1 MNWGNKLLLTFAV
14 FGGGM
19 SYLVYKAMHT
29 EFELVEKD
37 YYKTELQYQ
46 KVIDASKRTAAL
58 GHKLSFD
65 QDKEEIKIT
74 LPTANAGEQIKGDIW
89 FYCAYDSHNDRK
101 FDLNLDS
108 QASQSFSK
116 SKINPGVYTVK
127 TTWNAGG
134 ESYYSENKL
143 EVN

>member
-1 MNWGNKLLLTFAV
+1 MNWGNKLLLTFVV
-14 FGGGM
+14 FGSGM
-19 SYLVYKAMHT
+19 SYLVYRAMHT

-58 GHKLSFD
+58 DHKVSFE
-65 QDKEEIKIT
+65 QNREEIKIIV
-74 LPTANAGEQIKGDIW
+74 PTSNKGDDIKGNVW

-101 FDLNLDS
+101 FDLKPDS
-108 QASQSFSK
+108 LAAQSFSK
-116 SKINPGVYTVK
+116 NKIRPGQYIVK
-127 TTWNAGG
+127 TSWSAGG
-134 ESYYSENKL
+134 ESYYSEDKL